1 MKFLEEEHER
11 QKELINEKFLEEL
24 NATIYKE
31 IIGRNMVEL
40 VEMDSGVKNMLEG
53 QKYDELKNLYEL
65 FKYYKPSLEE
75 ISKIFILYIIKRG
88 EELRKNKE
96 ISKIPQK
103 FVPQLIYLHNEINN
117 IVKDFF
123 KNNIILQA
131 AKITG
136 FTQFMEKDYYSKQ
149 LAIYL
154 DFYMRI
160 GMKGKSEEE
169 INLEFDNIIE
179 LFKHLDH
186 KYIFKEEC
194 NRLLTY
200 RLLKDASY
208 SITSEKN
215 FVKKLKQESMEL
227 VENMAPMLND
237 LERSIKKQQQYKESY
252 SRGIIDGIEFNVKM
266 FSYSCWNI
274 DPIYL
279 LDIKLPKIFSSC
291 VKDFKYF
298 FSRNNNPIKFT
309 WWFYFSK
316 LKIQYLYL
324 NKNYQ
329 SISTL
334 PQVLILIELE
344 KNKILSIKALAENLN
359 VNTIIIKEA
368 IDGLIYNKTFNPNHD
383 SSKGVIIS
391 ITPPSSGDFNDK
403 DEFKINEN
411 FVYERLQFNT
421 IPIPRKKTEEQIKK
435 EEEFSAEQFKKY
447 RDSIIQSNI
456 GRIMKSRNGLV
467 TTHNGLINETAKQI
481 EDKFKVQQNIIK
493 DNIDKLIKDEVIK
506 KDEKNKGC
514 YIYSN

>member
-24 NATIYKE
+24 NATICKE

-75 ISKIFILYIIKRG
+75 ISKIFILYIIKRA

-136 FTQFMEKDYYSKQ
+136 STQFMEKDYYSKQ

-169 INLEFDNIIE
+169 INQEFDNIIE

-194 NRLLTY
+194 NR
-200 RLLKDASY
+200 
-208 SITSEKN
+208 
-215 FVKKLKQESMEL
+215 
-227 VENMAPMLND
+227 
-237 LERSIKKQQQYKESY
+237 
-252 SRGIIDGIEFNVKM
+252 ID
-266 FSYSCWNI
+266 Y
-274 DPIYL
+274 
-279 LDIKLPKIFSSC
+279 
-291 VKDFKYF
+291 
-298 FSRNNNPIKFT
+298 
-309 WWFYFSK
+309 
-316 LKIQYLYL
+316 
-324 NKNYQ
+324 
-329 SISTL
+329 
-334 PQVLILIELE
+334 
-344 KNKILSIKALAENLN
+344 
-359 VNTIIIKEA
+359 
-368 IDGLIYNKTFNPNHD
+368 
-383 SSKGVIIS
+383 
-391 ITPPSSGDFNDK
+391 
-403 DEFKINEN
+403 
-411 FVYERLQFNT
+411 
-421 IPIPRKKTEEQIKK
+421 
-435 EEEFSAEQFKKY
+435 
-447 RDSIIQSNI
+447 
-456 GRIMKSRNGLV
+456 
-467 TTHNGLINETAKQI
+467 
-481 EDKFKVQQNIIK
+481 
-493 DNIDKLIKDEVIK
+493 
-506 KDEKNKGC
+506 
-514 YIYSN
+514 